1 MVTKKRK
8 VFEQGHRR
16 KYVVVVDE
24 SPEVDAALFFAA
36 NRVMRTGAAILL
48 CYVIEPQDYQH
59 WMGVRDIQ
67 RQEEANKAA
76 ALFRM
81 FRRKLAQAGFEH
93 VPVEEVVREGQK
105 PEQIRALIEEDEDVG
120 VLVLGASMDARGP
133 GPLVSSLAGGRSA
146 GTFPVPITVVPG
158 NLTPEDIAALA

>member
-1 MVTKKRK
+1 MVTKKRRI
-8 VFEQGHRR
+8 FEQGHRR

-36 NRVMRTGAAILL
+36 NRVKRTGAAILL

-81 FRRKLAQAGFEH
+81 FRRKLSQSGFEH

-105 PEQIRALIEEDEDVG
+105 ADQIRALIEEDEDVG